1 MLEQATVD
9 SVQARSA
16 EKANTSANEEAPN
29 FNMIQRS
36 TPAATPAP
44 NRGCKLIACPN
55 RDSSGKRGLPSPS
68 RN

>member
-44 NRGCKLIACPN
+44 NRGCKLIA
-55 RDSSGKRGLPSPS
+55 
-68 RN
+68 